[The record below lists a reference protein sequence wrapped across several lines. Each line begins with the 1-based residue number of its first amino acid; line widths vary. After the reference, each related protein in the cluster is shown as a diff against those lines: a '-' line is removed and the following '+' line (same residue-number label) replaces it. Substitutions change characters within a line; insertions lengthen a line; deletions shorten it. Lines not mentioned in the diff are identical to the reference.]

1 LTETGKT
8 RFGGIQK
15 SGRFEGGWWGNS
27 FKLAMKLGRDLN
39 RHEEGLDAS
48 G

>member
-27 FKLAMKLGRDLN
+27 FELAMKLGRDLN
-39 RHEEGLDAS
+39 RHEKGLDAS